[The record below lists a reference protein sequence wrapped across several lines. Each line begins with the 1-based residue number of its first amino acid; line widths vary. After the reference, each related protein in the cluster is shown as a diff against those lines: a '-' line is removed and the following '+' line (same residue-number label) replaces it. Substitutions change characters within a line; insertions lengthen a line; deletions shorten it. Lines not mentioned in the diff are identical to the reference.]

1 MADINSELLSRHRAP
16 AGQSSGRAPAASPD
30 PHLLTFVELL
40 FFAYRDFTREADAVL
55 AEFGLGRAHHR
66 VLHFVNR
73 HPGLRVADLLEILKI
88 TKQSLARVL
97 KQLVDQG
104 WIVQKAGERD
114 RRQRL
119 LLCDRE
125 GRGACRRASTAC
137 RPSAW
142 RRRWPRPAPATMASR
157 ARFLFNMITK
167 EERALVE
174 ALLPEPIEAA
184 AASRASDRRHNGR
197 ADGHGHATR
206 QRRAYPGR
214 RRRPAHPRPAGALSV
229 RATASASRTAA
240 DAASAR
246 ASMRGL
252 AFDVVILDVM
262 MPGESGLDLARE
274 LKAISNIPIC
284 MLTARAEPEQ
294 RIEGLEA
301 GVDDYVAKPFEPREL
316 LLRLQNILRRG
327 PGAVRARGTRSGWA
341 TSPSTS
347 ARGEL
352 KRKEE
357 TIKLTERE
365 RDLLRLFA
373 QRPGMPIAR
382 HELAGD
388 DSTGSER
395 AIDVQINRLRR
406 KIETDPANPVYLQT
420 VRGQGL
426 YTPHRLRTV
435 GKEGRDTAHARSQSR
450 WLA

>member
-1 MADINSELLSRHRAP
+1 M
-16 AGQSSGRAPAASPD
+16 
-30 PHLLTFVELL
+30 
-40 FFAYRDFTREADAVL
+40 L

-73 HPGLRVADLLEILKI
+73 HPALRVADLLEILKI

-97 KQLVDQG
+97 KELVDQG

-119 LLCDRE
+119 LYATEKGAELAGAPRQPAIEAGVARPGPGRCRQRWRCGPFPVQHDHQGRAGA
-125 GRGACRRASTAC
+125 GRGAVARADRGSRHKSPQVIARAMTWQTGMETLPDNAAHILIVDDDQRIRDLLARYLFDKGFRVSTA
-137 RPSAW
+137 
-142 RRRWPRPAPATMASR
+142 
-157 ARFLFNMITK
+157 
-167 EERALVE
+167 V
-174 ALLPEPIEAA
+174 
-184 AASRASDRRHNGR
+184 
-197 ADGHGHATR
+197 
-206 QRRAYPGR
+206 
-214 RRRPAHPRPAGALSV
+214 
-229 RATASASRTAA
+229 

-252 AFDVVILDVM
+252 TFDVVILDVM

-284 MLTARAEPEQ
+284 MMTALTDPEQ
-294 RIEGLEA
+294 RVEGLEA

-327 PGAVRARGTRSGWA
+327 QGPSGPRDEVRMGDFTFHV
-341 TSPSTS
+341 

-352 KRKEE
+352 KRKDE

-373 QRPGMPIAR
+373 QRPGTPIAR

-388 DSTGSER
+388 DSSGSSER

-406 KIETDPANPVYLQT
+406 KIETDPTNPVYLQT
-420 VRGQGL
+420 VRGKGYIL
-426 YTPHRLRTV
+426 HT
-435 GKEGRDTAHARSQSR
+435 D
-450 WLA
+450 